1 MKICSHFSTTKPTN
15 HPPSAICSHFL
26 TFLLLLWRTCP
37 TPEAHRCTHTTGLPQ
52 LNTSPCL
59 LQDTLT
65 PLSGMIT
72 SSPSPVLVPSAYKQ
86 SVQLQK
92 RTGTHSLISD
102 APYIK
107 AKLISFCFSLT
118 DSRLLLF
125 SFPSLTQDYLSQDWS
140 PTAVILP
147 GIGVNSESHLNL
159 NSWPQWTYLVASRLY
174 TLLAK
179 ISSLAFQKHETV
191 FLLNGRQC
199 WLPSM
204 FRGLALS
211 PCILQLYFLGDLFG
225 SHDSKAH
232 LYFHWLQS
240 RPLPLAIQFEYDPLA
255 AMGYIRSP
263 KSWLHPPQNP
273 SCYP

>member
-1 MKICSHFSTTKPTN
+1 MKICSHFSATKPTN
-15 HPPSAICSHFL
+15 HPPSDICSHFL

-37 TPEAHRCTHTTGLPQ
+37 TPEAHRCTHITDLPQ
-52 LNTSPCL
+52 LNSVPPPGHLNPSLWNDHLFSLSCISPISI
-59 LQDTLT
+59 QT
-65 PLSGMIT
+65 
-72 SSPSPVLVPSAYKQ
+72 

-92 RTGTHSLISD
+92 QTDTHSLISD

-118 DSRLLLF
+118 DSRLLLL

-159 NSWPQWTYLVASRLY
+159 NSWPHWTYLVASRLY

-204 FRGLALS
+204 FCGLALS
-211 PCILQLYFLGDLFG
+211 PCILQLYFLGDLFR

-240 RPLPLAIQFEYDPLA
+240 RPLPLATQFEYHPLA